1 MLEIFGVSL
10 WHFGKLKYVSLDI
23 DWMCDMIACFVT
35 WFGCFSLMS
44 EM

>member
-23 DWMCDMIACFVT
+23 DWMCDMIACFGNLV
-35 WFGCFSLMS
+35 WLFSS
-44 EM
+44 DV